1 MTASNGLVHS
11 ASRRVALLTGALA
24 LIGFIATGAA
34 QAATMEA
41 GLKSFKPFIVEHIG
55 KAIAGAKKLQTAV
68 KAGDVKAAQAAWIES
83 RKGWEAME
91 TVTGTYFGDIDKE
104 VDAWPD
110 AKKGYHAIEVVLFKA
125 GKTEGLDAPV
135 AEMLGHL
142 DTFEKR
148 ATSKNFK
155 ITAQKLLEGAA
166 NLAYEV
172 GEEKSKGGE
181 SPYAGTSIIDMQENV
196 ESIEMAYKLV
206 FSDTL
211 KKKEPKL
218 AAIIDERISN
228 LEKLVKVEDIK
239 SMEQK
244 KVYVAGEEL
253 AALLLTAA
261 PKLGL
266 KKFKVGDEDE
276 GKDKPK

>member
-1 MTASNGLVHS
+1 MMSIIASNV
-11 ASRRVALLTGALA
+11 RQRVTQLGCALA
-24 LIGFIATGAA
+24 LAAFTAGAA

-41 GLKSFKPFIVEHIG
+41 GIKSFKPFIVEHIG
-55 KAIAGAKKLQTAV
+55 KAIAGAKELQTAV
-68 KAGDVKAAQAAWIES
+68 KAGDVKAAQAAWIKS

-125 GKTEGLDAPV
+125 GKTDGLDSAGRRNARPSRQIREARQV
-135 AEMLGHL
+135 EGIQ
-142 DTFEKR
+142 
-148 ATSKNFK
+148 
-155 ITAQKLLEGAA
+155 ITPQKLLEGAA

-181 SPYAGTSIIDMQENV
+181 SPFAGTSIVDMQENV

-206 FSDTL
+206 FADTL
-211 KKKEPKL
+211 KKADPKL
-218 AAIIDERISN
+218 AGIIDERISN
-228 LEKLVKVEDIK
+228 LEKLVKVDDIK
-239 SMEQK
+239 EHGPEEA
-244 KVYVAGEEL
+244 VHIAGEEL

-261 PKLGL
+261 PKLKL
-266 KKFKVGDEDE
+266 KTFKVGDEDE
-276 GKDKPK
+276 GKDKAK

>member
-1 MTASNGLVHS
+1 
-11 ASRRVALLTGALA
+11 
-24 LIGFIATGAA
+24 
-34 QAATMEA
+34 MEA

-68 KAGDVKAAQAAWIES
+68 KAGDVKAAQAAWIKS

-125 GKTEGLDAPV
+125 GKTDGLEAPV

-148 ATSKNFK
+148 ATSKDFK

-181 SPYAGTSIIDMQENV
+181 SPYAGTSIVDMQENV

-211 KKKEPKL
+211 KKKDAKL
-218 AAIIDERISN
+218 AGIIDERISN

-244 KVYVAGEEL
+244 KVHIAGEEL

-276 GKDKPK
+276 GKEKAEEKAK